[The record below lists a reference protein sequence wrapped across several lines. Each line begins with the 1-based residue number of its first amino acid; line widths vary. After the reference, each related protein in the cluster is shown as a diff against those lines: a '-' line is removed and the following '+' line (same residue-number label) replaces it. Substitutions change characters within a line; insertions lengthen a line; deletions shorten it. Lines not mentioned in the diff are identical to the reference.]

1 MDQVQVLPDT
11 RTVNILLYPS
21 VQDITVNLNGSTNYS
36 GTSDIKGQVNFKDIP
51 FGTYTIEINDYNY
64 NVYTQKVVINNT
76 NNNPRIIQITLTPK
90 E

>member
-1 MDQVQVLPDT
+1 MVQVLPDST
-11 RTVNILLYPS
+11 RTVNILLSPS

-36 GTSDIKGQVNFKDIP
+36 GTSDINGQVNFKDIT

-76 NNNPRIIQITLTPK
+76 NNNPRIIPITLTPK

>member
-1 MDQVQVLPDT
+1 MVQVLPDST
-11 RTVNILLYPS
+11 RTVNILLSPS

-36 GTSDIKGQVNFKDIP
+36 GTSDINGQVNFKDIT

-64 NVYTQKVVINNT
+64 NIYTQKVVINNT

>member
-1 MDQVQVLPDT
+1 MVQVLPDST
-11 RTVNILLYPS
+11 RTLNIILSPS

-36 GTSDIKGQVNFKDIP
+36 STSDINGQVTFKDIA

-64 NVYTQKVVINNT
+64 AIYTQKVVINNT

>member
-1 MDQVQVLPDT
+1 MVQVLPDST
-11 RTVNILLYPS
+11 RLLSPS

-36 GTSDIKGQVNFKDIP
+36 GTSDINGQVNFKDIT

-76 NNNPRIIQITLTPK
+76 NNNPRIIPITLTPK

>member
-1 MDQVQVLPDT
+1 MVQVLPDST
-11 RTVNILLYPS
+11 RTVNILLSPS

-36 GTSDIKGQVNFKDIP
+36 GTSDINGQVNFKDIT

-76 NNNPRIIQITLTPK
+76 NNNPRLIPITLTPK